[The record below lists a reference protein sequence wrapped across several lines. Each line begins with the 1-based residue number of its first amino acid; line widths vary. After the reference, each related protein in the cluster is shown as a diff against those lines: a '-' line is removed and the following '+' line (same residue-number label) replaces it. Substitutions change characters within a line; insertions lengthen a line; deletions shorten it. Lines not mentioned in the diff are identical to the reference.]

1 MFAARRRQTAREG
14 TCAPQIRRSTR
25 WEIIRAHPRNP
36 WLNFPYMSKVFP
48 NATAALDGLLHDN
61 MTIAAGGFGLCGIPE
76 NLIAALRESG
86 VKGLTIV
93 GNNAGVDGFG
103 MGVLL
108 TTRQV
113 KKVMASY
120 VGENKEFERQVLA
133 GELDLEL
140 IPQGTL
146 AERLRAGGAG
156 IPGFYTRTGFGTK
169 LTEGKET
176 KKFGDKDYVLEPGI
190 KTEVS
195 LVKAW
200 KGDKSGNLIF
210 RKTSR
215 NFNPMIASCG
225 KVCVAE
231 VEQLVEAGEL
241 DPDQIHTPGIF
252 VDRIIQGA
260 KYEKRIEFRSV
271 QGSAAAKK
279 ENPIRDL
286 MAKRA
291 AQELRDG
298 YYVNLG
304 IGIPTLVANYI
315 PEGMNVT
322 LQSENGL
329 LGIGPFPTEDEVDA
343 DLINAGKQ
351 TITAIPGSALFGSHD
366 SFAMIRGGKINLS
379 ILGAMQVSEKGDLAN
394 WMIPGK
400 MVKGMGGAMD
410 LVAGVERVIVLMEHV
425 ARKKDGSIDL
435 KILPACTLPLTG
447 VGVVNRIVTD
457 LVDLDVTARGLE
469 VRAIA
474 DGVTRE
480 ELQAKTGVV
489 LL

>member
-1 MFAARRRQTAREG
+1 M
-14 TCAPQIRRSTR
+14 
-25 WEIIRAHPRNP
+25 N
-36 WLNFPYMSKVFP
+36 KVYSD
-48 NATAALDGLLHDN
+48 AKAALAGLLHDN

-76 NLIAALRESG
+76 NLIAALHESG

-93 GNNAGVDGFG
+93 GNNAGVDDFG
-103 MGVLL
+103 MGILL
-108 TTRQV
+108 PARQV

-133 GELDLEL
+133 GELELEL

-156 IPGFYTRTGFGTK
+156 IPGFYTRTGFATK

-176 KKFGDKDYVLEPGI
+176 KQFNGTDYVLEPGI
-190 KTEVS
+190 TAELS
-195 LVKAW
+195 IVKAW
-200 KGDKSGNLIF
+200 KGDKSGNLIY

-231 VEQLVEAGEL
+231 VEQLVEIGEL

-252 VDRIIQGA
+252 VNRIIQA
-260 KYEKRIEFRSV
+260 EKYEKRIEFRTV
-271 QGSAAAKK
+271 QGVAASQK
-279 ENPIRDL
+279 ENPVREL

-315 PEGMNVT
+315 PEGIHVT

-329 LGIGPFPTEDEVDA
+329 LGIGPFPKPGEEDP

-351 TITAIPGSALFGSHD
+351 TITAMPGSAFFSSAD
-366 SFAMIRGGKINLS
+366 SFGQIRGGHIDLA
-379 ILGAMQVSEKGDLAN
+379 ILGACEVTDSGDIAN

-400 MVKGMGGAMD
+400 MIKGPGGAMD
-410 LVAGVERVIVLMEHV
+410 LVAGVQRVVAVLEHTS
-425 ARKKDGSIDL
+425 KDGSP
-435 KILPACTLPLTG
+435 KILKKCTLPITG
-447 VGVVNRIVTD
+447 VGVVNLIITD
-457 LVDLDVTARGLE
+457 LCVFQVKEGGGLVLTEIHSNATVDDIR
-469 VRAIA
+469 
-474 DGVTRE
+474 
-480 ELQAKTGVV
+480 AKTGAPFEVA
-489 LL
+489 LKK

>member
-1 MFAARRRQTAREG
+1 M
-14 TCAPQIRRSTR
+14 
-25 WEIIRAHPRNP
+25 N
-36 WLNFPYMSKVFP
+36 KVFTD
-48 NATAALDGLLHDN
+48 AKAALADLLHDD

-76 NLIAALRESG
+76 NLIAALHDSG
-86 VKGLTIV
+86 VKDLTIV

-108 TTRQV
+108 PARQV

-120 VGENKEFERQVLA
+120 VGENKEFERQVLS

-176 KKFGDKDYVLEPGI
+176 KDFDGKEYVLEPGI
-190 KTEVS
+190 TADVS
-195 LVKAW
+195 MVKAW
-200 KGDKSGNLIF
+200 KGDKSGNLIY

-215 NFNPMIASCG
+215 NFNPMIATIG

-231 VEQLVEAGEL
+231 VEQLVEPGEL
-241 DPDQIHTPGIF
+241 DPDQVHTPGIY

-260 KYEKRIEFRSV
+260 KYEKRIEFRTV
-271 QGSAAAKK
+271 QGATVAKAGSTV
-279 ENPIRDL
+279 RDL
-286 MAKRA
+286 LAKRA

-315 PEGMNVT
+315 PEGIHVT

-329 LGIGPFPTEDEVDA
+329 LGIGPFPTEDKIDA

-351 TITAIPGSALFGSHD
+351 TITERPGSAYFSSAD
-366 SFAMIRGGKINLS
+366 SFGQIRGGHI
-379 ILGAMQVSEKGDLAN
+379 DLA
-394 WMIPGK
+394 I
-400 MVKGMGGAMD
+400 
-410 LVAGVERVIVLMEHV
+410 
-425 ARKKDGSIDL
+425 
-435 KILPACTLPLTG
+435 
-447 VGVVNRIVTD
+447 
-457 LVDLDVTARGLE
+457 
-469 VRAIA
+469 
-474 DGVTRE
+474 
-480 ELQAKTGVV
+480 
-489 LL
+489 